1 MSNPEPFPF
10 IDVSGTPH
18 ERGVQI
24 GQRARER
31 IERSVTLYAGRIE
44 RLGLTRADLARL
56 VGEIEPSC
64 AHFTPRHVE
73 EMRGIAEGAGL
84 AFEDIALINARTEI
98 IARARLE
105 ASLRNEEPDGC
116 TGVIVLGERS
126 ASGRLI
132 HAQNWDWLSACA
144 ETAIVMRV
152 RPDDGPAFLTFTE
165 AGGVA
170 RSGLNEAGIAI
181 TANYLECERDYSQTG
196 VPLPFIRRAVL
207 EHEHLA
213 LAMRDVATTP
223 KACSNNMML
232 SHRDGFAIDF
242 ECAPD
247 EAFHL
252 LPDDGL
258 LVHANHWIGPTARA
272 RIRETGIAD
281 SPDSLYRDW
290 RVHQHLKDNR
300 AITPDDVKTALF
312 ENFATPHS
320 VCRPDR
326 SGRGGDDY
334 ATVAMIV
341 MDPAGGTMEVA
352 PLPAQNRVFT
362 RYALVGEPVEVAG

>member
-1 MSNPEPFPF
+1 MTSAEPFPF
-10 IDVSGTPH
+10 IDVAGTPR
-18 ERGVQI
+18 ERGLQY
-24 GQRARER
+24 GEQARER
-31 IERSVTLYAGRIE
+31 IGKSVALYSGRVE
-44 RLGLTRADLARL
+44 RLGLGRADLARL
-56 VGEIEPSC
+56 VGEIEPAC
-64 AHFTPRHVE
+64 AHFSPRHVE
-73 EMRGIAEGAGL
+73 EMRGIAEGAGV

-105 ASLRNEEPDGC
+105 AGLRQEEPDGC
-116 TGVIVLGERS
+116 TGVVVLPERS

-132 HAQNWDWLSACA
+132 HAQNWDWLTACA

-152 RPDDGPAFLTFTE
+152 RPETGPSFLTFTE

-181 TANYLECERDYSQTG
+181 TANYLECDRDYSQSG

-207 EHEHLA
+207 EEEHIA
-213 LAMRDVATTP
+213 LAMRDVAATP
-223 KACSNNMML
+223 KACSNNMIV
-232 SHRDGFAIDF
+232 SHRDGWAIDF

-247 EAFHL
+247 EAFHML
-252 LPDDGL
+252 AEDGL
-258 LVHANHWIGPTARA
+258 LVHANHWIGPIARA
-272 RIRETGIAD
+272 RVKETGVAE

-290 RVHQHLKDNR
+290 RVHQHLKDSR

-312 ENFATPHS
+312 DDFATPHS
-320 VCRPDR
+320 VCRPPR

-341 MDPAGGTMEVA
+341 MDPAEGTMDIA
-352 PLPAQNRVFT
+352 PLPAMNTTFT
-362 RYALVGEPVEVAG
+362 RYGLEGEPTAV